1 MKTSDILVK
10 KSVFCVFD
18 INLPFVNLT
27 EMVLGMDDEQGR
39 FVFQLINKYY
49 EDISA
54 GKASY
59 AGDAFLE
66 NLLSEG
72 KDPFE
77 KFVTYTADEIHH
89 LMVNNPEI
97 QQGSGIFV
105 WAVLGEQEYIVFF
118 KLNYQAGFICQVEEN
133 GLVSW
138 KRNNKI
144 IPTASK
150 KLTEFLYLNISEKT
164 VMISG
169 TECYV
174 DGEKTNY
181 LASKICRLET
191 GRSERETIEAITDA
205 IAETIEEKYE
215 SRVPEK
221 LMEYKKTIANMAE
234 EKGVLDREEI
244 TEKIFADNTDAA
256 ERFSE
261 KMEEKKF
268 SQEPLQI
275 SGKMERRLQKKQ
287 KIVTD
292 SGIEIL
298 VPLEFLK
305 DTSVFEYV
313 QDETGKV
320 CIMIKD
326 AGKII
331 P

>member
-1 MKTSDILVK
+1 MKTGDILVK
-10 KSVFCVFD
+10 KCVFCVFD

-39 FVFQLINKYY
+39 FVFQLITKYY
-49 EDISA
+49 EDITA
-54 GKASY
+54 GKADY
-59 AGDAFLE
+59 AGETFLE
-66 NLLSEG
+66 QLLTDAA
-72 KDPFE
+72 DPFE
-77 KFVTYTADEIHH
+77 KFVTYAADEIHH
-89 LMVNNPEI
+89 MMVNNPEI
-97 QQGSGIFV
+97 QQGTGIFV

-118 KLNYQAGFICQVEEN
+118 KLNYQAGFICQIGED

-138 KRNNKI
+138 KRNTKI
-144 IPTASK
+144 IPAASK
-150 KLTEFLYLNISEKT
+150 KLTEFLYLNLSEKT

-181 LASKICRLET
+181 LASKVCRLEA
-191 GRSERETIEAITDA
+191 GRSERETVEAITDA

-215 SRVPEK
+215 GRVPEK
-221 LMEYKKTIANMAE
+221 LLEYKKTIAEIVE

-256 ERFSE
+256 ERFTE
-261 KMEEKKF
+261 KIEEKKF
-268 SQEPLQI
+268 PQEPLPV

-287 KIVTD
+287 KIVTE

-298 VPLEFLK
+298 VPLEYLK
-305 DTSVFEYV
+305 DASVFEYV

-331 P
+331 F